1 MTEPMISLRD
11 VHLTYTSPVE
21 TVAALDG
28 VDLDVLAGE
37 FVAVFGTSGS
47 GKTTLLNVI
56 AGLQQPDSGTAL
68 VNGRDIAH
76 LREPEQAALRLK
88 EVGVVFQ
95 DNNLIPEFT
104 AQENVVL
111 PVRARGMEPSV
122 AALEARGRLAQVGLS
137 GLERRYPSQLSGGQ
151 KQRVGIARAL
161 AGDRMILLADEPTG
175 ALDSETSR
183 AIFGLL
189 RSLADIGICI
199 VLATH
204 DPLVRAEADRILT
217 MTDGR
222 IVESAVSAR

>member
-1 MTEPMISLRD
+1 MISLRD

>member
-1 MTEPMISLRD
+1 MISLRD

-183 AIFGLL
+183 AIFDLL
-189 RSLADIGICI
+189 RSLADTGICI